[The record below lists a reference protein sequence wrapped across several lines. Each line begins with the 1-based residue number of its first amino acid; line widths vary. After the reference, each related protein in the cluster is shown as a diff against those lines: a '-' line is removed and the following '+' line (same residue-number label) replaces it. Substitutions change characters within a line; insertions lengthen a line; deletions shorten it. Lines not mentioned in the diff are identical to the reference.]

1 MALCTRFL
9 TTAVLVAG
17 LGIAPAAYAEH
28 WHGGG
33 NNYHQGGGNY
43 HRGGGGNAAGA
54 AIIGGIIGL
63 GVGAAIA
70 SQGYYGAPPPPVYYG
85 SPPALLLRTATARLL
100 RLLSRLPPEASR
112 PGACSDN
119 VLPNRGQHQTEE
131 RSDEDNPIEPSCFC
145 NRRCAAGAFR
155 RGTGATRPVSRT
167 SRPAGGRI
175 LVDDLPPRSGQEHGG
190 TSREPFKQLHA
201 QLQITPAEQPQWDQF
216 AQVMRENAR
225 DMDQAFLQR
234 AQQYPTM
241 NAMQNMQS
249 YEQMAEAHVQHL
261 QKLVPAFDNLYN
273 AMPEQQKKLTDQVFR
288 ANAERH
294 AAQSRHGM
302 NATATAK

>member
-1 MALCTRFL
+1 MKTIRSSHLASAAVVALL
-9 TTAVLVAG
+9 ALSAAA
-17 LGIAPAAYAEH
+17 LAQPAQSPAPAA
-28 WHGGG
+28 
-33 NNYHQGGGNY
+33 
-43 HRGGGGNAAGA
+43 
-54 AIIGGIIGL
+54 
-63 GVGAAIA
+63 
-70 SQGYYGAPPPPVYYG
+70 
-85 SPPALLLRTATARLL
+85 PPAA
-100 RLLSRLPPEASR
+100 ASSPMTHPV
-112 PGACSDN
+112 PGKN
-119 VLPNRGQHQTEE
+119 MEE
-131 RSDEDNPIEPSCFC
+131 RVENHI
-145 NRRCAAGAFR
+145 
-155 RGTGATRPVSRT
+155 
-167 SRPAGGRI
+167 
-175 LVDDLPPRSGQEHGG
+175 
-190 TSREPFKQLHA
+190 KQLHA

-294 AAQSRHGM
+294 AAQSRRGT
-302 NATATAK
+302 NATAK

>member
-1 MALCTRFL
+1 MKIIRSSHLASAAVVALL
-9 TTAVLVAG
+9 ALSAAA
-17 LGIAPAAYAEH
+17 LAQPAQSPAPAA
-28 WHGGG
+28 
-33 NNYHQGGGNY
+33 
-43 HRGGGGNAAGA
+43 
-54 AIIGGIIGL
+54 
-63 GVGAAIA
+63 
-70 SQGYYGAPPPPVYYG
+70 
-85 SPPALLLRTATARLL
+85 PPAA
-100 RLLSRLPPEASR
+100 ASSPMTSQPV
-112 PGACSDN
+112 PGKN
-119 VLPNRGQHQTEE
+119 MEE
-131 RSDEDNPIEPSCFC
+131 RVENHI
-145 NRRCAAGAFR
+145 
-155 RGTGATRPVSRT
+155 
-167 SRPAGGRI
+167 
-175 LVDDLPPRSGQEHGG
+175 
-190 TSREPFKQLHA
+190 KQLHA
-201 QLQITPAEQPQWDQF
+201 QLHITPAEQPQWDQF

-225 DMDQAFLQR
+225 DMDQAFTQR